1 MMKPE
6 NLQDRFLNQA
16 RKDRTMLTLF
26 LMNGFQLRGTIISFD
41 QFAVLVL
48 SDGKQ
53 NLIYKHAISTI
64 QPAEPVSFDAVW
76 QQAEIFLTT

>member
-16 RKDRTMLTLF
+16 RKDHIPVTLF
-26 LMNGFQLRGTIISFD
+26 VMNGFQLRGTIMSFD

-48 SDGKQ
+48 SEGKQ
-53 NLIYKHAISTI
+53 NLIYKHAISTV
-64 QPAEPVSFDAVW
+64 QPAETIKM
-76 QQAEIFLTT
+76 QN

>member
-16 RKDRTMLTLF
+16 RKDHTMVTLF

-41 QFAVLVL
+41 QFAVLVQ

-53 NLIYKHAISTI
+53 NLIYKHAISTV
-64 QPAEPVSFDAVW
+64 QPAEPVKMSG
-76 QQAEIFLTT
+76 T

>member
-16 RKDRTMLTLF
+16 RKDKVPLTLF
-26 LMNGFQLRGTIISFD
+26 LMNGFQLRGTIVSFD
-41 QFAVLVL
+41 QFAVLVQ
-48 SDGKQ
+48 SDGRQ

-64 QPAEPVSFDAVW
+64 QPTESIKMKN
-76 QQAEIFLTT
+76 E

>member
-1 MMKPE
+1 MTRPE

-26 LMNGFQLRGTIISFD
+26 LMNGFQLRGTIQSFD

-48 SDGKQ
+48 SEGRQ

-64 QPAEPVSFDAVW
+64 QPADSVRMGS
-76 QQAEIFLTT
+76 T

>member
-1 MMKPE
+1 MNTKPE

-16 RKDRTMLTLF
+16 RKDRTLLTLF
-26 LMNGFQLRGTIISFD
+26 LMNGFQLRGTIVSFD
-41 QFAVLVL
+41 QFAVLIL

-64 QPAEPVSFDAVW
+64 QPAETVRMA
-76 QQAEIFLTT
+76 

>member
-1 MMKPE
+1 MMKPD

-16 RKDRTMLTLF
+16 RKDRTMVTLF
-26 LMNGFQLRGTIISFD
+26 LMNGFQLRGTILSFD

-48 SDGKQ
+48 SDNRQ

-64 QPAEPVSFDAVW
+64 QPAEPVKMGG
-76 QQAEIFLTT
+76 TP

>member
-26 LMNGFQLRGTIISFD
+26 LMNGFQLRGTILSFD
-41 QFAVLVL
+41 QFAVLVC

-53 NLIYKHAISTI
+53 NLIYKHDISTI
-64 QPAEPVSFDAVW
+64 QPAEPVKMSG
-76 QQAEIFLTT
+76 T

>member
-26 LMNGFQLRGTIISFD
+26 LMNGFQLRGTIVSFD
-41 QFAVLVL
+41 QFAVLLL
-48 SDGKQ
+48 SEGRQ

-64 QPAEPVSFDAVW
+64 AP
-76 QQAEIFLTT
+76 IGT

>member
-26 LMNGFQLRGTIISFD
+26 LMNGFQLRGTILSFD

-64 QPAEPVSFDAVW
+64 QPAETIKMQNVECRM
-76 QQAEIFLTT
+76 QN